1 MAAPIQGIT
10 GGSGVTGERSAASAD
25 VIAEARQR
33 QADRLRAAQAESAK
47 RTEIVEESETSAEA
61 DNRTRSEPIPPYRV
75 NLDPG
80 TGRLSTE
87 VLNIETG
94 EVILR
99 IPPAY
104 VDPLDLTGVTD
115 APADAHK
122 GADAAKPTDGHDPE
136 AKA

>member
-10 GGSGVTGERSAASAD
+10 GGSGLTGDRSVASAD

-47 RTEIVEESETSAEA
+47 RTEVVEESEANTEA
-61 DNRTRSEPIPPYRV
+61 DNQTRPEPIPPYRV

-104 VDPLDLTGVTD
+104 VDPSDLTGTSTR
-115 APADAHK
+115 ADAI
-122 GADAAKPTDGHDPE
+122 ADAGAATPAGDHDPE
-136 AKA
+136 VKA